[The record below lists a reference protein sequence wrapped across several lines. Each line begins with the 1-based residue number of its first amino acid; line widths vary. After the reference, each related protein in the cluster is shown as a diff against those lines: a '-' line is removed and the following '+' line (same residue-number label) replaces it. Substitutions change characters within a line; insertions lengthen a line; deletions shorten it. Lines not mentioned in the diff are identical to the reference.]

1 MNIRSIYKKH
11 RRKKQLAQA
20 SGYVSIHPDAI
31 LGENFNL
38 DLRAPESGKTYLE
51 IGAGTIVDSSFV
63 FETGTGHMKVGERVH
78 IGGGTQLISRSD
90 ITIGDDVII
99 AWNCTIYD
107 HNSHSIHWEERK
119 NDVPREWENA
129 VKGRPILQDKDWS
142 VVKSAPITIQDKVW
156 MGFGV
161 TVLKGVTIGEGA
173 VIGAGSVVTKDV
185 PPYTVVA
192 GNPAQVVRTL
202 RES

>member
-11 RRKKQLAQA
+11 KRKKQLAA
-20 SGYVSIHPDAI
+20 AAPFIDIHPDAI
-31 LGENFNL
+31 LSDNFNL
-38 DLRAPESGKTYLE
+38 DLRAPKSGETYLE
-51 IGAGTIVDSSFV
+51 IGAKSMVDSSFV
-63 FETGTGHMKVGERVH
+63 FETETGHIKVGERVH
-78 IGGGTQLISRSD
+78 IGGGTQLISKNN

-119 NDVPREWENA
+119 NDVSREWENA
-129 VKGRPILQDKDWS
+129 VNGQSVLQNKDWS
-142 VVKSAPITIQDKVW
+142 VVKSAPITIEDKVW

-173 VIGAGSVVTKDV
+173 VIGAMSVVTKDI

-192 GNPAQVVRTL
+192 GNPAKIIRTL
-202 RES
+202 EH